1 MHKISHM
8 VAERGCA
15 PEHMDAVGS
24 RRAAWHINAR
34 MEQKEKILSNKQQTE
49 YARDYIAEVE
59 PGLQKT
65 CNGIL
70 AKMDQNLILSATGE
84 SKVFY
89 FNVKGDYLAE
99 LATGDA
105 ECKAAQDARVTFAE
119 DTKIA
124 EKDLVVTH
132 PICLSLTLNFSVSR
146 YGVLQNS
153 DEGCEMARVA
163 FEDAISERVSLR
175 CHSSSLSTR
184 SQTSLL

>member
-15 PEHMDAVGS
+15 PEHMDAG
-24 RRAAWHINAR
+24 
-34 MEQKEKILSNKQQTE
+34 
-49 YARDYIAEVE
+49 DYIAEVE

-132 PICLSLTLNFSVSR
+132 PICFELDTEFLCIPIWCPSEFR
-146 YGVLQNS
+146 RGVRDGTCCLR
-153 DEGCEMARVA
+153 GCDLGARVG
-163 FEDAISERVSLR
+163 
-175 CHSSSLSTR
+175 
-184 SQTSLL
+184 